1 MLNPRIEYRGLT
13 AVAANAAASARTLT
27 IDTRQVDK
35 LGICLTLTRI
45 AATALTLTALFRAH
59 AGGAQAKVGTITIS
73 GGTITFA
80 DGTWTKA
87 VSGNDSMA
95 LELPCL
101 PFAEVELVMAA
112 TGGGATDLLTLEVTG
127 G

>member
-45 AATALTLTALFRAH
+45 AATALTLILVPGPRGRGTSQGRTMAQFPAGQSLSPMAH
-59 AGGAQAKVGTITIS
+59 GRK
-73 GGTITFA
+73 
-80 DGTWTKA
+80 
-87 VSGNDSMA
+87 
-95 LELPCL
+95 P
-101 PFAEVELVMAA
+101 
-112 TGGGATDLLTLEVTG
+112 
-127 G
+127 